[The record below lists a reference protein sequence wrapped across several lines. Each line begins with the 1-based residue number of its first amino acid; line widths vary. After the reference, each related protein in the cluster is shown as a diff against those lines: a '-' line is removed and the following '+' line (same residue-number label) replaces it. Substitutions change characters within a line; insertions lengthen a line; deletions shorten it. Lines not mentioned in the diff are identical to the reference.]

1 MAKFFSSGTCKIVGN
16 AILDLYGGLAACA
29 TGAAKIKK
37 SKYTQVQQKP
47 KTTEEQLMQFDD
59 VAIGKR
65 LFVGVGNPELL
76 GTGEKEIRG
85 SAYIEAPVV
94 LGTPPGEVEAA
105 LMVGRDKN
113 SDSNNPDRSV
123 HIRGNQRID
132 GDSGTANALYVTGG
146 GTIDSLYVDGDV
158 FVTGKVDCGNKE
170 RLARFALADEKPKP
184 FDLKH
189 PSREGYRLRYACIEG
204 PEVGVYHRGRI
215 NNSKVIELPYY
226 WKDLVHEDS
235 ITVQLQPIG
244 SHQDVIVKRWDDE
257 RVYLNQKV
265 TCLLIASSTFM
276 LKEKILT
283 HLS

>member
-1 MAKFFSSGTCKIVGN
+1 
-16 AILDLYGGLAACA
+16 
-29 TGAAKIKK
+29 
-37 SKYTQVQQKP
+37 
-47 KTTEEQLMQFDD
+47 MQFDD

-65 LFVGVGNPELL
+65 LFVGVGDPKLL

-94 LGTPPGEVEAA
+94 LGTPPGEVEAT

-132 GDSGTANALYVTGG
+132 GDDGTANALYVTGG

-158 FVTGKVDCGNKE
+158 FVTGKVDCGNKG
-170 RLARFALADEKPKP
+170 RLAARFALADEKPKP

-257 RVYLNQKV
+257 RVYLQSKGNMPIDCFFHVYAERKDINPLIVEYKGETCDDYPDPNHHSVPEDERNYNDPEYRTERNTV
-265 TCLLIASSTFM
+265 TR
-276 LKEKILT
+276 
-283 HLS
+283 